1 MSQDKDNQRPQGEMR
16 PEDRE
21 AFRRRSET
29 LGRKLD
35 EVKERRTEPDQNAK
49 LHGQGMAAAFKYMIE
64 LLVGVCVGAAI
75 GWFLDRQLGTMPL
88 LLITFLLLGFVAGMV
103 NMIRA
108 AQKESAKTAK
118 GTAQKPT
125 LDDDEK

>member
-1 MSQDKDNQRPQGEMR
+1 MSKDKDSQRPQGEMR

-21 AFRRRSET
+21 DFRRRSAS

-35 EVKERRTEPDQNAK
+35 EVKDRRTEPDRNMK
-49 LHGQGMAAAFKYMIE
+49 LQGQGMAAAFRYMIE

-108 AQKESAKTAK
+108 AQKESSKIPK
-118 GTAQKPT
+118 GTAQKPS